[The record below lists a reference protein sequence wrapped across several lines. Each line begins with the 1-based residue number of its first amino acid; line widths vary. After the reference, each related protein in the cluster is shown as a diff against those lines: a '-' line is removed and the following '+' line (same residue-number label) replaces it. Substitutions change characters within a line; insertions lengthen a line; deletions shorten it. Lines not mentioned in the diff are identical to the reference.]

1 MGPEPENPLFPPTP
15 GNTNPDANMQ
25 PETNPEDSIPNAD
38 TVNTDEP
45 LLNTNTVA
53 EQPIVLHTCGYSL
66 LITDTYCPSCGLEV
80 KPHIVYK
87 NIFTSRPM
95 FILLGY
101 YAFCFALWLSLK
113 VGDIVESLS
122 DFYIVELVDAIVT
135 VAFALVGIK
144 TLLPLYSFKNVNV
157 KRLLIYSFLAILGS
171 VAVNYITTLMQVNL
185 LESDVRFSD
194 GFYQADNPFLAMV
207 LSMAVFPAV
216 FEEMAFRGFLYNSIQ
231 KLADYKSAIW
241 VSSLL
246 FAIIHFAFLSLF
258 WLIPFAVIAATLR
271 HKHNTLWYGMA
282 IHFIFNLTA
291 CFIDYYQLF

>member
-1 MGPEPENPLFPPTP
+1 MGPEPENPLLPPTP
-15 GNTNPDANMQ
+15 GNTNPDADMK
-25 PETNPEDSIPNAD
+25 PETNPDNNIPAAD
-38 TVNTDEP
+38 GESTVESLPN
-45 LLNTNTVA
+45 NHTVA
-53 EQPIVLHTCGYSL
+53 EPVILHTCGYSL
-66 LITDTYCPSCGLEV
+66 LSTDTYCPHCGLEV
-80 KPHIVYK
+80 KPHIAYK

-113 VGDIVESLS
+113 MGDMVESLA
-122 DFYIVELVDAIVT
+122 DFYLVELVDAFVT

-144 TLLPLYSFKNVNV
+144 SLLPLYSFKNVSL
-157 KRLLIYSFLAILGS
+157 KRLLIYSALAVVGS
-171 VAVNYITTLMQVNL
+171 FAVNYVTTLMQVNL
-185 LESDVRFSD
+185 LETDVRFSD
-194 GFYQADNPFLAMV
+194 SFYEADNPFLAMV
-207 LSMAVFPAV
+207 LSIAVFPAV